1 MRRRL
6 IQSTLAVVLVVIA
19 VFGVSLVI
27 VETRTIGASAQERVD
42 LEALRLA
49 SIVDSRILGDEQI
62 NAEILEDQVTDQRYA
77 RVAIP
82 GRDPIEVGTK
92 PTGEVIQSKEAV
104 GEEGETV
111 VVEEPRSSIT
121 REVGRTFLII
131 GAVALLAVIAAVLL
145 AVRQANR
152 LASPLTDLAET
163 AERLGSGDP
172 RPRHK
177 RYGVPELDR
186 VADVLDSSAERIAR
200 MLTAERRLAADASH
214 QLRTPLT
221 ALSMR
226 LEEITLTDD
235 PDTVKE
241 EATIALGQ
249 VERLTDVVQRL
260 LTNSRDPRTGSA
272 VTFDLDEVINQQLA
286 EWRPAY
292 RSVGRA
298 IVSSG
303 KRHLQAVGTPG
314 AVAQVLAALIENS
327 LMHGGGTVALRTRV
341 TGNQAVVEV
350 TDEGEESPPS
360 SAPGSSSGPSVAK
373 TRPVSASLWPVIWRR
388 RTADGSKCSRRSRR
402 SSACSC
408 PVRRRSGR
416 QRGRSRRRF
425 DSRSAKNARELPGRT
440 VLRQEGL
447 RRQERFGTGH
457 GLAGRERTEHPGAVG
472 PEAEQG
478 RDTDAE
484 ELEEVALQGAVEVEA
499 VRGDVQNAVLDHQ
512 ADGAEQQEEREFLG
526 AAALVAVAVGEIAEA
541 YVVGDDRHHRGDHTG
556 PHDLQIRGAADE
568 VEDEKIDPQPQAA
581 DHPELG
587 ELPCQPVDTL
597 AYHAARRGMCP
608 A

>member
-27 VETRTIGASAQERVD
+27 VETRTISNSAQERVD
-42 LEALRLA
+42 SEAIRLA
-49 SIVDSRILGDEQI
+49 GIVDSRLFAAEDV
-62 NAEILEDQVTDQRYA
+62 NAEILRDQVAQERYA
-77 RVAIP
+77 MIRIP
-82 GRDPIEVGTK
+82 GKPPIEVGSR
-92 PTGEVIQSKEAV
+92 PVGQVISSTEK

-111 VVEEPRSSIT
+111 TVQEPRSSVT
-121 REVGRTFLII
+121 REVGRTLLII
-131 GAVALLAVIAAVLL
+131 GLVALLAVVAAVLL
-145 AVRQANR
+145 AIRQANK

-241 EATIALGQ
+241 EANVALTQ
-249 VERLTDVVQRL
+249 VERLTDVVERL
-260 LTNSRDPRTGSA
+260 LTNSRDPRAGNA
-272 VTFDLDEVINQQLA
+272 VTFDLDEVIQQQLA

-292 RSVGRA
+292 RSAGRA

-303 KRHLQAVGTPG
+303 KRHLTAVGTPG

-341 TGNQAVVEV
+341 TGNQAVIEV
-350 TDEGEESPPS
+350 TDEG
-360 SAPGSSSGPSVAK
+360 PGVPADLGARIFERTISGRNSTGIGLAVA
-373 TRPVSASLWPVIWRR
+373 RDLAE
-388 RTADGSKCSRRSRR
+388 ADGGRLEMLQAQPPVFGLFLSRTPMKR
-402 SSACSC
+402 
-408 PVRRRSGR
+408 P
-416 QRGRSRRRF
+416 Q
-425 DSRSAKNARELPGRT
+425 L
-440 VLRQEGL
+440 
-447 RRQERFGTGH
+447 
-457 GLAGRERTEHPGAVG
+457 
-472 PEAEQG
+472 
-478 RDTDAE
+478 
-484 ELEEVALQGAVEVEA
+484 
-499 VRGDVQNAVLDHQ
+499 
-512 ADGAEQQEEREFLG
+512 
-526 AAALVAVAVGEIAEA
+526 
-541 YVVGDDRHHRGDHTG
+541 
-556 PHDLQIRGAADE
+556 
-568 VEDEKIDPQPQAA
+568 EDEPT
-581 DHPELG
+581 
-587 ELPCQPVDTL
+587 V
-597 AYHAARRGMCP
+597 R
-608 A
+608 

>member
-27 VETRTIGASAQERVD
+27 VETRTITSTAQERVD
-42 LEALRLA
+42 TEAVRLA
-49 SIVDSRILGDEQI
+49 SIVDSRLLGDETVDASVLREQI
-62 NAEILEDQVTDQRYA
+62 QGDRYAEIR
-77 RVAIP
+77 IP
-82 GRDPIEVGTK
+82 GKPVIHVGDK
-92 PTGEVIQSKEAV
+92 PDGDVISARER

-111 VVEEPRSSIT
+111 TVQEPRSSVT
-121 REVGRTFLII
+121 REVGRTLMII
-131 GAVALLAVIAAVLL
+131 AAVALLAVIAAVLL

-186 VADVLDSSAERIAR
+186 VADVLDASAERIAR

-241 EATIALGQ
+241 EATIALTQ
-249 VERLTDVVQRL
+249 VERLTDVVERL
-260 LTNSRDPRTGSA
+260 LTNSRDPRSGSA
-272 VTFDLDEVINQQLA
+272 VTFDLDEVIQQQLA

-292 RSVGRA
+292 RSAGRA

-303 KRHLQAVGTPG
+303 KRHLTAVGTPG

-341 TGNQAVVEV
+341 TGNQAVIEV
-350 TDEGEESPPS
+350 TDEGPGIPADLGARIFERAISGRNSTGIGLAVARDLAEADGGRLEMLQTNPPVFALFLS
-360 SAPGSSSGPSVAK
+360 
-373 TRPVSASLWPVIWRR
+373 
-388 RTADGSKCSRRSRR
+388 RTAPPKKSGGDSGTT
-402 SSACSC
+402 
-408 PVRRRSGR
+408 VR
-416 QRGRSRRRF
+416 
-425 DSRSAKNARELPGRT
+425 
-440 VLRQEGL
+440 
-447 RRQERFGTGH
+447 
-457 GLAGRERTEHPGAVG
+457 
-472 PEAEQG
+472 
-478 RDTDAE
+478 
-484 ELEEVALQGAVEVEA
+484 
-499 VRGDVQNAVLDHQ
+499 
-512 ADGAEQQEEREFLG
+512 
-526 AAALVAVAVGEIAEA
+526 
-541 YVVGDDRHHRGDHTG
+541 
-556 PHDLQIRGAADE
+556 
-568 VEDEKIDPQPQAA
+568 
-581 DHPELG
+581 
-587 ELPCQPVDTL
+587 
-597 AYHAARRGMCP
+597 
-608 A
+608 

>member
-27 VETRTIGASAQERVD
+27 VETRTITSTAQERVD
-42 LEALRLA
+42 TEAVRLA
-49 SIVDSRILGDEQI
+49 SIVDSRLLGDETVDAKVLREQVQGDRY
-62 NAEILEDQVTDQRYA
+62 AEIR
-77 RVAIP
+77 IP
-82 GRDPIEVGTK
+82 QKPVIQVGTK
-92 PTGEVIQSKEAV
+92 PTGDVISARET

-111 VVEEPRSSIT
+111 IVQEPRSSVT
-121 REVGRTFLII
+121 REVGRTLLII
-131 GAVALLAVIAAVLL
+131 AAVALLAVIAAVLL

-235 PDTVKE
+235 PDTVKD
-241 EATIALGQ
+241 EATIALTQ

-272 VTFDLDEVINQQLA
+272 VTFDLDEVIQQQLA

-292 RSVGRA
+292 RSAGRA

-303 KRHLQAVGTPG
+303 KRHLKAVGTPG

-341 TGNQAVVEV
+341 TGNQAVIEV
-350 TDEGEESPPS
+350 TDEGPGVPADLGARIFERAISGRNSTGIGLAVARDLAEADGGRLEMLQAKPPVIALFLS
-360 SAPGSSSGPSVAK
+360 RTQPPKKPQDSGP
-373 TRPVSASLWPVIWRR
+373 T
-388 RTADGSKCSRRSRR
+388 
-402 SSACSC
+402 
-408 PVRRRSGR
+408 VR
-416 QRGRSRRRF
+416 
-425 DSRSAKNARELPGRT
+425 
-440 VLRQEGL
+440 
-447 RRQERFGTGH
+447 
-457 GLAGRERTEHPGAVG
+457 
-472 PEAEQG
+472 
-478 RDTDAE
+478 
-484 ELEEVALQGAVEVEA
+484 
-499 VRGDVQNAVLDHQ
+499 
-512 ADGAEQQEEREFLG
+512 
-526 AAALVAVAVGEIAEA
+526 
-541 YVVGDDRHHRGDHTG
+541 
-556 PHDLQIRGAADE
+556 
-568 VEDEKIDPQPQAA
+568 
-581 DHPELG
+581 
-587 ELPCQPVDTL
+587 
-597 AYHAARRGMCP
+597 
-608 A
+608 

>member
-27 VETRTIGASAQERVD
+27 VESRTISNSAQERVD
-42 LEALRLA
+42 SEALRLA
-49 SIVDSRILGDEQI
+49 SIVDSRILGDEDI
-62 NAEILEDQVTDQRYA
+62 TADILRSQVGNEQYA
-77 RVAIP
+77 VIRMP
-82 GRDPIEVGTK
+82 GKAPIELGVK
-92 PTGEVIQSKEAV
+92 PEGDVIHYTAD

-111 VVEEPRSSIT
+111 TVQEPRSTVT
-121 REVGRTFLII
+121 REVGRTLLII

-145 AVRQANR
+145 AIRQANR

-186 VADVLDSSAERIAR
+186 VADVLDSSAERIGR

-235 PDTVKE
+235 PDIVKE
-241 EATIALGQ
+241 EANVALTQ
-249 VERLTDVVQRL
+249 VERLTDVVERL

-272 VTFDLDEVINQQLA
+272 VSFDLDEVIQQQLA

-292 RSVGRA
+292 RGVGRA

-303 KRHLQAVGTPG
+303 KRHLRAVGTPG

-350 TDEGEESPPS
+350 TDEGAGVPADLGNRIFERTISGRNSTGIGLAVARDLAEADGGRLELLQAQARVFGLLLSRSPP
-360 SAPGSSSGPSVAK
+360 PHI
-373 TRPVSASLWPVIWRR
+373 PV
-388 RTADGSKCSRRSRR
+388 
-402 SSACSC
+402 
-408 PVRRRSGR
+408 
-416 QRGRSRRRF
+416 
-425 DSRSAKNARELPGRT
+425 
-440 VLRQEGL
+440 
-447 RRQERFGTGH
+447 
-457 GLAGRERTEHPGAVG
+457 
-472 PEAEQG
+472 
-478 RDTDAE
+478 
-484 ELEEVALQGAVEVEA
+484 
-499 VRGDVQNAVLDHQ
+499 
-512 ADGAEQQEEREFLG
+512 
-526 AAALVAVAVGEIAEA
+526 
-541 YVVGDDRHHRGDHTG
+541 
-556 PHDLQIRGAADE
+556 
-568 VEDEKIDPQPQAA
+568 
-581 DHPELG
+581 
-587 ELPCQPVDTL
+587 
-597 AYHAARRGMCP
+597 
-608 A
+608 

>member
-27 VETRTIGASAQERVD
+27 VETRTIGSSAQERVES
-42 LEALRLA
+42 EALRLA
-49 SIVDSRILGDEQI
+49 SIVDSRIIGHEDI
-62 NAEILEDQVTDQRYA
+62 TAEILKNQVTDERYA
-77 RVAIP
+77 VIRIP
-82 GRDPIEVGTK
+82 GREPIEIGTK
-92 PTGEVIQSKEAV
+92 PSGEVTHYTSK

-111 VVEEPRSSIT
+111 TVLEPRSSVTKEI
-121 REVGRTFLII
+121 GRTLLII
-131 GAVALLAVIAAVLL
+131 AAVALLAIIAAVLL

-186 VADVLDSSAERIAR
+186 VADVLDASAERIAR

-241 EATIALGQ
+241 EATIALTQ
-249 VERLTDVVQRL
+249 VERLTDVVERL
-260 LTNSRDPRTGSA
+260 LTNARDPRTGSA
-272 VTFDLDEVINQQLA
+272 VSFDLDEVIKQQLE

-292 RSVGRA
+292 RSAGRA

-303 KRHLQAVGTPG
+303 KRHLRAVGTPG

-350 TDEGEESPPS
+350 TDEGPGVPPDLG
-360 SAPGSSSGPSVAK
+360 ARIFERTISGRNSTGIGLAVA
-373 TRPVSASLWPVIWRR
+373 RDLAE
-388 RTADGSKCSRRSRR
+388 ADGGRLEMLQVKPPVFGLFLSRTPLKKPP
-402 SSACSC
+402 AGEE
-408 PVRRRSGR
+408 PEPTVR
-416 QRGRSRRRF
+416 
-425 DSRSAKNARELPGRT
+425 
-440 VLRQEGL
+440 
-447 RRQERFGTGH
+447 
-457 GLAGRERTEHPGAVG
+457 
-472 PEAEQG
+472 
-478 RDTDAE
+478 
-484 ELEEVALQGAVEVEA
+484 
-499 VRGDVQNAVLDHQ
+499 
-512 ADGAEQQEEREFLG
+512 
-526 AAALVAVAVGEIAEA
+526 
-541 YVVGDDRHHRGDHTG
+541 
-556 PHDLQIRGAADE
+556 
-568 VEDEKIDPQPQAA
+568 
-581 DHPELG
+581 
-587 ELPCQPVDTL
+587 
-597 AYHAARRGMCP
+597 
-608 A
+608 

>member
-19 VFGVSLVI
+19 VFGISLVI
-27 VETRTIGASAQERVD
+27 VETRTISNSAQERVES
-42 LEALRLA
+42 EAVRLA
-49 SIVDSRILGDEQI
+49 SIVDSRILAAENV
-62 NAEILEDQVTDQRYA
+62 NADVLRNPVSKDQYA
-77 RVAIP
+77 VIRMP
-82 GRDPIEVGTK
+82 GRPPIEIGTQ
-92 PTGEVIQSKEAV
+92 PRGDVISASQT
-104 GEEGETV
+104 GEEGERVTV
-111 VVEEPRSSIT
+111 QEPRSAVT
-121 REVGRTFLII
+121 REVGRTLLII
-131 GAVALLAVIAAVLL
+131 ALVALLAVVAAVLL

-186 VADVLDSSAERIAR
+186 VADVLDSSAERIGR

-241 EATIALGQ
+241 EANVALTQ
-249 VERLTDVVQRL
+249 VERLTDVVERL

-272 VTFDLDEVINQQLA
+272 VTFDLDEVIQQQLA

-292 RSVGRA
+292 RSAGRA

-350 TDEGEESPPS
+350 TDEG
-360 SAPGSSSGPSVAK
+360 PGVPADLGARIFERTISGRNSTGIGLAVA
-373 TRPVSASLWPVIWRR
+373 RDLAE
-388 RTADGSKCSRRSRR
+388 ADGGRLELLQAQPPVFGLFLSRT
-402 SSACSC
+402 
-408 PVRRRSGR
+408 PP
-416 QRGRSRRRF
+416 
-425 DSRSAKNARELPGRT
+425 ARK
-440 VLRQEGL
+440 
-447 RRQERFGTGH
+447 
-457 GLAGRERTEHPGAVG
+457 
-472 PEAEQG
+472 
-478 RDTDAE
+478 
-484 ELEEVALQGAVEVEA
+484 
-499 VRGDVQNAVLDHQ
+499 
-512 ADGAEQQEEREFLG
+512 
-526 AAALVAVAVGEIAEA
+526 
-541 YVVGDDRHHRGDHTG
+541 
-556 PHDLQIRGAADE
+556 ADE
-568 VEDEKIDPQPQAA
+568 D
-581 DHPELG
+581 
-587 ELPCQPVDTL
+587 LPTV
-597 AYHAARRGMCP
+597 R
-608 A
+608 

>member
-27 VETRTIGASAQERVD
+27 VETRTISASAQERVD
-42 LEALRLA
+42 SEAVRLA

-62 NAEILEDQVTDQRYA
+62 NSKVLRGLVTGDRYA
-77 RVAIP
+77 VVRIP
-82 GRDPIEVGTK
+82 GRAPIEVGDR
-92 PTGEVIQSKEAV
+92 PVGDVISAEED

-111 VVEEPRSSIT
+111 RVEEPRSSVT
-121 REVGRTFLII
+121 REVGRTLLII

-241 EATIALGQ
+241 EATIALTQ
-249 VERLTDVVQRL
+249 VERLTDVVERL
-260 LTNSRDPRTGSA
+260 LTNARDPRTGSA
-272 VTFDLDEVINQQLA
+272 VSFDLDEVIQQQLA

-292 RSVGRA
+292 RSAGRA

-303 KRHLQAVGTPG
+303 KQHLQAVGTPG

-341 TGNQAVVEV
+341 IGNQAVIEV
-350 TDEGEESPPS
+350 TDEGAGVP
-360 SAPGSSSGPSVAK
+360 
-373 TRPVSASLWPVIWRR
+373 
-388 RTADGSKCSRRSRR
+388 ADLGARIFER
-402 SSACSC
+402 AI
-408 PVRRRSGR
+408 SGR
-416 QRGRSRRRF
+416 NSTGIGLAVARDLAEADAGRLELLQAQPPVFGLFLSRTPLKKP
-425 DSRSAKNARELPGRT
+425 AGEEERT
-440 VLRQEGL
+440 VR
-447 RRQERFGTGH
+447 
-457 GLAGRERTEHPGAVG
+457 
-472 PEAEQG
+472 
-478 RDTDAE
+478 
-484 ELEEVALQGAVEVEA
+484 
-499 VRGDVQNAVLDHQ
+499 
-512 ADGAEQQEEREFLG
+512 
-526 AAALVAVAVGEIAEA
+526 
-541 YVVGDDRHHRGDHTG
+541 
-556 PHDLQIRGAADE
+556 
-568 VEDEKIDPQPQAA
+568 
-581 DHPELG
+581 
-587 ELPCQPVDTL
+587 
-597 AYHAARRGMCP
+597 
-608 A
+608 

>member
-27 VETRTIGASAQERVD
+27 VETRTISNSAQERVSS
-42 LEALRLA
+42 EAQRLA
-49 SIVDSRILGDEQI
+49 SIVDSRLIGAGAVNPEVLHGQVSGD
-62 NAEILEDQVTDQRYA
+62 RYA
-77 RVAIP
+77 VVTIP
-82 GRDPIEVGTK
+82 GQSSFTLGTK
-92 PTGEVIQSKEAV
+92 PEGEVIRGHAT

-111 VVEEPRSSIT
+111 VVEEPRSTVS
-121 REVGRTFLII
+121 REVGRTLLII
-131 GAVALLAVIAAVLL
+131 GLVALLAVVAAVLL
-145 AVRQANR
+145 AIRQANR

-235 PDTVKE
+235 PDTVKD
-241 EATIALGQ
+241 EANVALTQ
-249 VERLTDVVQRL
+249 VERLTDVVERL
-260 LTNSRDPRTGSA
+260 LTNSRDPRAGNA
-272 VTFDLDEVINQQLA
+272 VSFDLDEVIQQQLA

-292 RSVGRA
+292 RSAGRA

-350 TDEGEESPPS
+350 TDEG
-360 SAPGSSSGPSVAK
+360 PGVPADLGARIFERTISGRNSTGIGLAVA
-373 TRPVSASLWPVIWRR
+373 RDLAE
-388 RTADGSKCSRRSRR
+388 ADGGRLEMLQTKPPVFGLFLSRTPPLKR
-402 SSACSC
+402 
-408 PVRRRSGR
+408 P
-416 QRGRSRRRF
+416 
-425 DSRSAKNARELPGRT
+425 
-440 VLRQEGL
+440 
-447 RRQERFGTGH
+447 
-457 GLAGRERTEHPGAVG
+457 RTE
-472 PEAEQG
+472 
-478 RDTDAE
+478 E
-484 ELEEVALQGAVEVEA
+484 EPT
-499 VRGDVQNAVLDHQ
+499 VR
-512 ADGAEQQEEREFLG
+512 
-526 AAALVAVAVGEIAEA
+526 
-541 YVVGDDRHHRGDHTG
+541 
-556 PHDLQIRGAADE
+556 
-568 VEDEKIDPQPQAA
+568 
-581 DHPELG
+581 
-587 ELPCQPVDTL
+587 
-597 AYHAARRGMCP
+597 
-608 A
+608 

>member
-27 VETRTIGASAQERVD
+27 VETRTISNSAQERVES
-42 LEALRLA
+42 EAVRLA
-49 SIVDSRILGDEQI
+49 SIVDSRILAAENV
-62 NAEILEDQVTDQRYA
+62 NADVLRNPVSKDQYA
-77 RVAIP
+77 VIRMP
-82 GRDPIEVGTK
+82 GKPPIEIGTE
-92 PTGEVIQSKEAV
+92 PEGDTIHYTQR

-111 VVEEPRSSIT
+111 TVQEPRSAVT
-121 REVGRTFLII
+121 REVGRTLLII
-131 GAVALLAVIAAVLL
+131 GLVALLAVVAAVLL

-186 VADVLDSSAERIAR
+186 VADVLDASAERIGR

-241 EATIALGQ
+241 EATIALTQ

-272 VTFDLDEVINQQLA
+272 VTFDLDEVIQQQLA

-292 RSVGRA
+292 RSAGRA

-341 TGNQAVVEV
+341 TGNQAVIEV
-350 TDEGEESPPS
+350 TDEG
-360 SAPGSSSGPSVAK
+360 PGVPADLGARIFERTISGRNSTGIGLAVA
-373 TRPVSASLWPVIWRR
+373 RDLAE
-388 RTADGSKCSRRSRR
+388 ADGGRLELLQAQPPVFGLFLSRT
-402 SSACSC
+402 
-408 PVRRRSGR
+408 PP
-416 QRGRSRRRF
+416 
-425 DSRSAKNARELPGRT
+425 ART
-440 VLRQEGL
+440 
-447 RRQERFGTGH
+447 
-457 GLAGRERTEHPGAVG
+457 
-472 PEAEQG
+472 
-478 RDTDAE
+478 
-484 ELEEVALQGAVEVEA
+484 
-499 VRGDVQNAVLDHQ
+499 LD
-512 ADGAEQQEEREFLG
+512 
-526 AAALVAVAVGEIAEA
+526 
-541 YVVGDDRHHRGDHTG
+541 DDRPTVR
-556 PHDLQIRGAADE
+556 
-568 VEDEKIDPQPQAA
+568 
-581 DHPELG
+581 
-587 ELPCQPVDTL
+587 
-597 AYHAARRGMCP
+597 
-608 A
+608 

>member
-27 VETRTIGASAQERVD
+27 VETRTISNSAQERVSS
-42 LEALRLA
+42 EAQRLA
-49 SIVDSRILGDEQI
+49 SIVDSRLNVAGAV
-62 NAEILEDQVTDQRYA
+62 NAEVLHGQVTGDRYA
-77 RVAIP
+77 VVRIP
-82 GRDPIEVGTK
+82 GQDVLTLGTK
-92 PTGEVIQSKEAV
+92 PDGEVIRGHAS

-111 VVEEPRSSIT
+111 VVEEPRSTVS
-121 REVGRTFLII
+121 REVGRTLLII
-131 GAVALLAVIAAVLL
+131 GLVALLAVVAAVLL
-145 AVRQANR
+145 AIRQANR

-241 EATIALGQ
+241 EANVALTQ
-249 VERLTDVVQRL
+249 VERLTDVVERL
-260 LTNSRDPRTGSA
+260 LTNSRDPRTGNA
-272 VTFDLDEVINQQLA
+272 VSFDLDEVIQQQLA

-292 RSVGRA
+292 RSAGRA

-350 TDEGEESPPS
+350 TDEG
-360 SAPGSSSGPSVAK
+360 PGVPADLGARIFERTISGRNSTGIGLAVA
-373 TRPVSASLWPVIWRR
+373 RDLAE
-388 RTADGSKCSRRSRR
+388 ADGGRLEMLQTKPPVFGLFLSRTPPLKRPRTDEE
-402 SSACSC
+402 
-408 PVRRRSGR
+408 PTVR
-416 QRGRSRRRF
+416 
-425 DSRSAKNARELPGRT
+425 
-440 VLRQEGL
+440 
-447 RRQERFGTGH
+447 
-457 GLAGRERTEHPGAVG
+457 
-472 PEAEQG
+472 
-478 RDTDAE
+478 
-484 ELEEVALQGAVEVEA
+484 
-499 VRGDVQNAVLDHQ
+499 
-512 ADGAEQQEEREFLG
+512 
-526 AAALVAVAVGEIAEA
+526 
-541 YVVGDDRHHRGDHTG
+541 
-556 PHDLQIRGAADE
+556 
-568 VEDEKIDPQPQAA
+568 
-581 DHPELG
+581 
-587 ELPCQPVDTL
+587 
-597 AYHAARRGMCP
+597 
-608 A
+608 